1 MSKTA
6 NDRQSTLSETR
17 KAASGPAFREG
28 LAELIAYPSDASK
41 AANAGALSGYLDH
54 VGALLGSIGFEIL
67 RTEAEGRPF
76 LIARRI
82 EDPGLPTDAE
92 LLPRRHRAGDGGPLA
107 RGIAIPGRS
116 PKPRTKAACTGA
128 GSPTTRGSSG
138 STLGACEPCW
148 RRAGAGVQRG
158 LAHRDG

>member
-54 VGALLGSIGFEIL
+54 VGALLGSI
-67 RTEAEGRPF
+67 
-76 LIARRI
+76 
-82 EDPGLPTDAE
+82 D
-92 LLPRRHRAGDGGPLA
+92 
-107 RGIAIPGRS
+107 RG
-116 PKPRTKAACTGA
+116 
-128 GSPTTRGSSG
+128 
-138 STLGACEPCW
+138 
-148 RRAGAGVQRG
+148 
-158 LAHRDG
+158 